1 MLGCGS
7 FYPGP
12 SRLCPAQDLTPAVP
26 LIRWTGL
33 CPSGSPEHSAGDW
46 KPAATGPCACDITH
60 LPCSCPEG
68 HAGAASSGSFWR
80 QRAELEPVCV
90 GAHVCGGTCTGG
102 STCTH
107 MYVRVCPCTHT
118 YVHGSTPMC
127 TRVHHARERVHVCGS
142 VCTCM
147 CTCVDPCVHT
157 RMHMASLMPPG
168 PGFLTL
174 SVKGNLGVCT
184 PARVIKDLNT
194 RLPFVLGP
202 TGAAEP
208 GGWAV
213 VNPPGGRAL
222 PLRACPVHTR
232 RVLVLPGLGDT

>member
-7 FYPGP
+7 FYLSP

-26 LIRWTGL
+26 LIRWTGM

-127 TRVHHARERVHVCGS
+127 TRVHARTGTCARVWVRVHMYVHVCGS
-142 VCTCM
+142 VCAHTHAHGKSDASRAGLP
-147 CTCVDPCVHT
+147 DPFCERKSGCVHT
-157 RMHMASLMPPG
+157 GTCNKG
-168 PGFLTL
+168 PKYT
-174 SVKGNLGVCT
+174 SPICT
-184 PARVIKDLNT
+184 WPNR
-194 RLPFVLGP
+194 
-202 TGAAEP
+202 
-208 GGWAV
+208 
-213 VNPPGGRAL
+213 
-222 PLRACPVHTR
+222 CC
-232 RVLVLPGLGDT
+232 